1 MAERPPSKQQ
11 GPAEH
16 LLIKVILPKQGV
28 ERKVPAGASA
38 PRPFRTV
45 DATFRKSLSTRV
57 RTLQHAIESSA
68 RSVGAVPVLVKLLS
82 VASAKSHRP
91 ETLFSSKTCP
101 IIGAGKLGEIYIRAT
116 PEGLKKIDSYIMH
129 DKHRSQTAEAQLT
142 KEISTIDTI
151 EPVTPESRLD
161 RLNPQDVL
169 RLSPRKEDGFS
180 TKVQLFDFVDA
191 EDQQNLVSD
200 FMRTCEQARIKV
212 QRRGYSD
219 DSQYYEA
226 ICRTVNDVET
236 LSNIVG
242 VRSIKRMPVIR
253 SIRPQAAQRQSLP
266 SGLPEPTDGIGNY
279 PIVAVVDSGISDQI
293 PRLNQWVI
301 GRDSRVAANYRNPWH
316 GTFIAGLLCW
326 GKELNPTLRG
336 VDSSPCAIFDL
347 QVIPNDDPA
356 LGDTDV
362 LLESELLQD
371 LETALRAHA
380 NEIKVWNLSLS
391 TDEVCSLDGFSSV
404 AVDLD
409 RLQEKYNVSFVISA
423 GNYDQR
429 PLLDYPRTGDQLAR
443 GRITT
448 PADSVLG
455 ITVGSVAHV
464 AHPNGGPREGEP
476 SAFSRHGAGP
486 NFIIKPDLVH
496 FGGTCTTDGSQQ
508 HGVRSIDGNQTGEG
522 LGTSFSAPLV
532 ARTLANIYHHVTP
545 TPSPVLARAILTHHA
560 RDPRNDGRVPDTE
573 ENFLGFGLP
582 PSIAQCLQCEPWTS
596 TLVFEDQIRPGYY
609 LEWSDFPYPPC
620 LTRNGRYF
628 GDIWMTVAFA
638 PARNERWGTEYCE
651 THIDASFGVYHRQKA
666 RSTGVVTVRFNG
678 LVPPEHKN
686 PGLLYESY
694 QVEKLRKWAPVRTYF
709 GSLGERGEAGFK
721 WRLMVRLLTRHGV
734 DASEHFRPQR
744 FALIVTISDPNRT
757 APVYNDMA
765 VGIRSRFKVEN
776 LALRA
781 VTRIR
786 AQAGQ

>member
-1 MAERPPSKQQ
+1 MAERPPSERV
-11 GPAEH
+11 PTER
-16 LLIKVILPKQGV
+16 LLIKVILPKQGT
-28 ERKVPAGASA
+28 ERKVQPGASA

-45 DATFRKSLSTRV
+45 DAKFRKSLSTRV
-57 RTLQHAIESSA
+57 RTIQHAIEAPA
-68 RSVGAVPVLVKLLS
+68 RVVGAVPIRVKLLS
-82 VASAKSHRP
+82 AASAKSHRP
-91 ETLFSSKTCP
+91 ETLFSAKTCP
-101 IIGAGKLGEIYIRAT
+101 IIGAGRLGEIYIKAT
-116 PEGLKKIDSYIMH
+116 PKGLEKIDNYIVH
-129 DKHRSQTAEAQLT
+129 DRHRSQTVEAQLT
-142 KEISTIDTI
+142 KELSTIETI
-151 EPVTPESRLD
+151 EPVTPESRLGG
-161 RLNPQDVL
+161 LNPQDVL
-169 RLSPRKEDGFS
+169 RLSPRKENGFS

-191 EDQQNLVSD
+191 EDQRKLVSD
-200 FMRTCEQARIKV
+200 FMGICEQARIKV

-219 DSQYYEA
+219 DSYYYEA
-226 ICRTVNDVET
+226 ICSTVNDVEA
-236 LSNIVG
+236 LSKIVG

-253 SIRPQAAQRQSLP
+253 SIRPQASRRQSLP
-266 SGLPEPTDGIGNY
+266 SGLPDPIDGINNY
-279 PIVAVVDSGISDQI
+279 PIVAVVDSGVSDQI
-293 PRLNQWVI
+293 PRLNQWI
-301 GRDSRVAANYRNPWH
+301 IRRDSRVPANYRNPWH

-326 GKELNPTLRG
+326 AKELNPTLRG
-336 VDSSPCAIFDL
+336 VDASPCAVFDL

-356 LGDTDV
+356 LGDTDT

-371 LETALRAHA
+371 LEVALRAHA
-380 NEIKVWNLSLS
+380 NEIKVWNLSLG
-391 TDEVCSLDGFSSV
+391 TDEVCSLDDFSSL

-423 GNYDQR
+423 GNYDQQ
-429 PLLDYPRTGDQLAR
+429 PLLDYPRTGDQLVR

-455 ITVGSVAHV
+455 ITVGAIAHV
-464 AHPNGGPREGEP
+464 THPTSGPREGEP

-496 FGGTCTTDGSQQ
+496 FGGTCATDGSQQ
-508 HGVRSIDGNQTGEG
+508 QGVRSIDGNQTGEG

-532 ARTLANIYHHVTP
+532 ARMLANIYHHVTP

-560 RDPRNDGRVPDTE
+560 RDPRNGGRVPDTE

-582 PSIAQCLQCEPWTS
+582 PSVAQCLQCEPWTS
-596 TLVFEDQIRPGYY
+596 TLVFEDLLRPGYY
-609 LEWSDFPYPPC
+609 LEWGNFPYPAC
-620 LTRNGRYF
+620 LMRNGRYF

-651 THIDASFGVYHRQKA
+651 THIDAHFGVYHRQKS
-666 RSTGVVTVRFNG
+666 RSTGAMMVQFKG

-686 PGLLYESY
+686 PGKLYESY

-709 GSLGERGEAGFK
+709 GSLGERGEAGVK
-721 WRLMVRLLTRHGV
+721 WRLMVRLLTRHGIE
-734 DASEHFRPQR
+734 ASEHLRPQR
-744 FALIVTISDPNRT
+744 FAMIVTISDPTRT

-765 VGIRSRFKVEN
+765 VGIRSRFNVEN

-786 AQAGQ
+786 SQASQ